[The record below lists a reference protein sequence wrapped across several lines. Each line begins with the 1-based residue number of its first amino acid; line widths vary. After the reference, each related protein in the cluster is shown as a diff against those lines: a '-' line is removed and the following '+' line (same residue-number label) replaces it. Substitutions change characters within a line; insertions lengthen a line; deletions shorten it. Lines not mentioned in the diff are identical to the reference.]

1 MSYQKVILVV
11 EDQESLQRILK
22 IYLEDIRFEVF
33 QARTLEEA
41 RDAFDQHGI
50 MLSGIIMD
58 HKLGE
63 EYSIDLVK
71 KIREVGFNNP
81 IIAFSGDEAGQQK
94 LLAAGCSHRIDG
106 KGTVS
111 DFIDSIRQ
119 IIPI

>member
-1 MSYQKVILVV
+1 MSPQKAILVV
-11 EDQESLQRILK
+11 EDQEGIQGILK

-41 RDAFDQHGI
+41 RDAFDRHGS

-63 EYSIDLVK
+63 EYSVDLVK

-81 IIAFSGDEAGQQK
+81 VIAFSGDEAGQQK

-106 KGTVS
+106 KGAKS
-111 DFIDSIRQ
+111 DFINSVKQ